1 MFPALLLAALAPG
14 AFQEAPAAPAQT
26 GLAPPDALHLA
37 IVLDDSGSMLDP
49 MAGSGRSKMEVAK
62 TALREVFAALPAG
75 ARVGVF
81 TLNPPYGGTGT
92 ELLPIA
98 AHDADAVAA
107 ALGGVE
113 AGGGTPLGERLNEAT
128 AALLLER
135 AARRYGDYRLLVVT
149 DGEATDGGVLDAA
162 VPRTL
167 GAGLTVDVI
176 GVAMAGDHTLATAV
190 DRYRRADDPQ
200 SLREALEEVV
210 AESTGSSADG
220 AETDY
225 DLIAGL
231 PEGAAAVALRALS
244 DPPAETETAPNEPD
258 ADGAFVGNPPPPA
271 NPPSANPAPPAP
283 VPFEREELGGDDD
296 DWIGGL
302 CCCLLPLVG
311 AAVAG
316 FVAFK
321 LLGAGGRRR

>member
-1 MFPALLLAALAPG
+1 MLPALLLAALAS
-14 AFQEAPAAPAQT
+14 ASVQDAPAPT

-37 IVLDDSGSMLDP
+37 IVLDDSGSMLDAMP
-49 MAGSGRSKMEVAK
+49 GSGRSKMEVAK
-62 TALREVFAALPAG
+62 TALREVFATLPAD

-81 TLNPPYGGTGT
+81 TLNPPYGGTET

-98 AHDADAVAA
+98 AHDADAVSA
-107 ALGGVE
+107 ALNGVE

-128 AALLLER
+128 AALLAER
-135 AARRYGDYRLLVVT
+135 SARRYGEYRLLVVT

-167 GAGLTVDVI
+167 GTGLTVDVI

-190 DRYRRADDPQ
+190 DRYRRADDPAA
-200 SLREALEEVV
+200 LREALKEVV
-210 AESTGSSADG
+210 AETTGASADG

-225 DLIAGL
+225 DLIADL

-244 DPPAETETAPNEPD
+244 APPAATETAPNESD
-258 ADGAFVGNPPPPA
+258 ADGAFVGTPPPPA

-283 VPFEREELGGDDD
+283 VPFEPEALGGDGD

-302 CCCLLPLVG
+302 CCCLLPFVG
-311 AAVAG
+311 VAVAG

-321 LLGAGGRRR
+321 LLSPGGRRRR

>member
-1 MFPALLLAALAPG
+1 MFPALLLAALAPA
-14 AFQEAPAAPAQT
+14 AFVQDAPAST
-26 GLAPPDALHLA
+26 GLAAPDALHLA
-37 IVLDDSGSMLDP
+37 IVLDDSGSMLDAMP
-49 MAGSGRSKMEVAK
+49 GSGRSKMEVAK
-62 TALREVFAALPAG
+62 TALREVFATLPAD

-81 TLNPPYGGTGT
+81 TLNPPYGGTET

-107 ALGGVE
+107 ALNGVE

-128 AALLLER
+128 AALLAER
-135 AARRYGDYRLLVVT
+135 AARRYGEYRLLVVT
-149 DGEATDGGVLDAA
+149 DGEATDGGLLDAA

-200 SLREALEEVV
+200 ALREALEEVV
-210 AESTGSSADG
+210 AESTGASADG

-244 DPPAETETAPNEPD
+244 DPPAATETAPNDSD
-258 ADGAFVGNPPPPA
+258 ADGAFAGTPPPPA
-271 NPPSANPAPPAP
+271 NPPSGNPAPPAP
-283 VPFEREELGGDDD
+283 VPFEPEEFDGGD

-311 AAVAG
+311 VAVAG

-321 LLGAGGRRR
+321 LLGGNGRRRR